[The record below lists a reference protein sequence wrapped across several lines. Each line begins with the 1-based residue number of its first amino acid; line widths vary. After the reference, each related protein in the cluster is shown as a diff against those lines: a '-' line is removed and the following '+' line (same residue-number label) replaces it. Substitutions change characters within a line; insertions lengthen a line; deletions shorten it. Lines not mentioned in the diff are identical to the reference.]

1 MPVPSPGKHTGEM
14 TLISL
19 NLSVD
24 NHCVSFK
31 FGSSTSS
38 AISEQPEF
46 YMYLHR
52 QVVALLND
60 AYATL
65 NSYSSGTAHT

>member
-1 MPVPSPGKHTGEM
+1 MPVPSPGKHRGEM
-14 TLISL
+14 ILISL

-31 FGSSTSS
+31 FGSSSV
-38 AISEQPEF
+38 ISEQREF

-52 QVVALLND
+52 QM
-60 AYATL
+60 
-65 NSYSSGTAHT
+65 